1 MVSVL
6 SPLTLLIL
14 RVGDFRPISLI
25 NSVPK
30 LIAKVLSLRLSA
42 VIGSL
47 VSPAQSAFLKTRCLQ
62 DNFLYVQN
70 CVRSLHRKKKA
81 ALLIKLDIARAFD
94 SVSWEYILELLTEL
108 GFSARLRDWITLLL
122 SSSSSAFLLNGT
134 PGDQINH
141 RRGLR
146 QGDPPSPLLFIL
158 AIDPLHRLI
167 SKAAMDGI
175 IAPLPVR
182 EIKLRVSVYADDAV
196 IFANPDRDEIDKLLH
211 ILKLFGD
218 ASGLHLNPA
227 KSIVTPIRCEDLDLQ
242 HILANFGGQIDPK

>member
-108 GFSARLRDWITLLL
+108 GFSARLRDWI
-122 SSSSSAFLLNGT
+122 
-134 PGDQINH
+134 DQ
-141 RRGLR
+141 
-146 QGDPPSPLLFIL
+146 S
-158 AIDPLHRLI
+158 
-167 SKAAMDGI
+167 
-175 IAPLPVR
+175 
-182 EIKLRVSVYADDAV
+182 
-196 IFANPDRDEIDKLLH
+196 
-211 ILKLFGD
+211 
-218 ASGLHLNPA
+218 
-227 KSIVTPIRCEDLDLQ
+227 
-242 HILANFGGQIDPK
+242 